1 MSDQDRLQPVLSQMG
16 NALYLG
22 GGHRLVVLAKQIS
35 IGENVWLSPD
45 LEIGLP
51 DKWLDEFRVGDNAR
65 IYSGQIASR
74 RFIAGDYL
82 TIHDGVWA
90 YGHNDIVIGH
100 NCWFGR
106 RCTLDAEGGFR
117 VGNGFGA
124 GQDTHMWSHIRHGDV
139 MIGNRWLKY
148 GEFRAGDDVWLT
160 GRCTSA
166 PAEHGDRS
174 MAMVESNLTKGMP
187 ENTVW
192 GGNPARDL
200 TDKLG
205 PPFGDKNIVERHE
218 IFNEYVDRF
227 SHQSG
232 VEFWDADQLRIR
244 FDPETRT
251 YVKMDTEV
259 ERRFMR
265 FLLPEVKFVPRG
277 EERVE

>member
-1 MSDQDRLQPVLSQMG
+1 
-16 NALYLG
+16 
-22 GGHRLVVLAKQIS
+22 
-35 IGENVWLSPD
+35 
-45 LEIGLP
+45 
-51 DKWLDEFRVGDNAR
+51 
-65 IYSGQIASR
+65 
-74 RFIAGDYL
+74 
-82 TIHDGVWA
+82 
-90 YGHNDIVIGH
+90 
-100 NCWFGR
+100 
-106 RCTLDAEGGFR
+106 
-117 VGNGFGA
+117 
-124 GQDTHMWSHIRHGDV
+124 
-139 MIGNRWLKY
+139 
-148 GEFRAGDDVWLT
+148 
-160 GRCTSA
+160 
-166 PAEHGDRS
+166 